1 MVALSLI
8 EAGMPPEDA
17 VLFIRERRKG
27 AINSR
32 CVFVSLCV
40 CVCLCVSVCVSLS
53 PHKYM

>member
-32 CVFVSLCV
+32 FTLIPLFTSHLYPNFAP
-40 CVCLCVSVCVSLS
+40 SVRLICC
-53 PHKYM
+53 